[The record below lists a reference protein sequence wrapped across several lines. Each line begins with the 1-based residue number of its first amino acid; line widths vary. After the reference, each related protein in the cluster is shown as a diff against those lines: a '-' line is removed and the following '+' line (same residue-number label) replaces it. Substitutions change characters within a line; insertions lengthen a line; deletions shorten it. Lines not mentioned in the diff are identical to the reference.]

1 MPGPHPA
8 NEFLRRLPP
17 LIAVMILLG
26 PATAL
31 AAGSSPKALAPDTP
45 PAQVLTGVGGPTPDP
60 APSAVHPA
68 APVRAPLTNA
78 RPAAASPAVTES
90 RAPSRAAPKQRPR
103 SADVAPRAHTASVR
117 ATDVMPV
124 AVDLHPHLG
133 AVAAPLLD
141 HSTLVLAAIAL
152 LAAVAVAGSGA
163 ALALTSRELL

>member
-68 APVRAPLTNA
+68 APVRAPLANA
-78 RPAAASPAVTES
+78 GPVAASPPVTET
-90 RAPSRAAPKQRPR
+90 RAPSRAAPKQPR
-103 SADVAPRAHTASVR
+103 SAHPGPRARRASVR
-117 ATDVMPV
+117 IADVMPF

-133 AVAAPLLD
+133 AAAAPLLD

-163 ALALTSRELL
+163 AVVLTSRELL